1 MSCVW
6 CCFYHH
12 TLSIYYFWFI
22 LAVQEGW
29 YYFPLF
35 TDKRI
40 RLKEVEQMAKPVS
53 ILKPA

>member
-1 MSCVW
+1 MCGVV
-6 CCFYHH
+6 FYHH

-40 RLKEVEQMAKPVS
+40 RLKEVEQMAKPVF